1 MLNSIGFVFSA
12 SGGQEG
18 QWLENYNHLREFYQK
33 YGHTQVYYSNCA
45 DKSLV
50 RWVKTQR
57 CYCKMEKRRKMLDLI
72 EFVWPSPKSPSK
84 VEEDQ
89 C

>member
-1 MLNSIGFVFSA
+1 MLNSIGFVFTA
-12 SGGQEG
+12 SGVQED
-18 QWLENYNHLREFYQK
+18 QWLEKHNQLKEFYQK
-33 YGHTQVYYSNCA
+33 HGHTRVTYSNA

-50 RWVKTQR
+50 LWVKTQR
-57 CYCKMEKRRKMLDLI
+57 CCCKMEKRRKMLDLI

-84 VEEDQ
+84 VEKDQ